1 MIFLIEFSREPKSD
15 QPGATWIHGSNKA
28 RTDARASEVAV
39 VLAGYVRALGY
50 GARGHV
56 SGNTL
61 LNLEAL
67 AQRAGIARSENGLL
81 KMPFLKCGFA
91 LAAIS
96 TDLPLEIDLPI
107 APKAS
112 LDWPDSDAYMGKHGT
127 RPGWAESETEL
138 RPLHLG
144 RYPMETLKRV

>member
-1 MIFLIEFSREPKSD
+1 MA
-15 QPGATWIHGSNKA
+15 ATKP
-28 RTDARASEVAV
+28 DARATEVAV
-39 VLAGYVRALGY
+39 VLAGYIRALGY
-50 GARGHV
+50 SARGHV

-67 AQRAGIARSENGLL
+67 AQRAGIVRADHGLL
-81 KMPFLKCGFA
+81 KMPFLKTGFA

-107 APKAS
+107 AADAS

-127 RPGWAESETEL
+127 RPGWE
-138 RPLHLG
+138 
-144 RYPMETLKRV
+144 